1 MEAKMPIKKKK
12 KKGGKG
18 IQKGST
24 TKLSGAK
31 FNNNKVV
38 TDLKVIESAGVEVTP
53 SEFQKNSDS
62 TIQQAKIDAV
72 ELGLDPK
79 SQAIV
84 HQAKDG
90 TWLPGADGNQLSA
103 ILEDEKIKEADDN
116 RSISNTVRDVVTL
129 AKEDLVRDNTNRGRS
144 KIVTGERVTLI
155 AREVQ
160 QESTVDLLVTGV
172 ESGAQKRVTVTIK
185 PGESRLGRP
194 FNGELPNFNFGAG
207 DVRRRKKKKKSLTGL
222 KKKRAQKRKKA
233 AADRA
238 KAAVANVADNLE
250 VSLPKG
256 FNAGSGPPPGFGKE
270 SSGVD
275 NSRIGPSLDG
285 IDDGVLNMEK

>member
-31 FNNNKVV
+31 FDNNKVV

-53 SEFQKNSDS
+53 SEFQKNSDA
-62 TIQQAKIDAV
+62 TLQQAKLDAV

-79 SQAIV
+79 AQTIV

-116 RSISNTVRDVVTL
+116 RSISNAVKDVVTL
-129 AKEDLVRDNTNRGRS
+129 AKEDLVRDNTNRGKT
-144 KIVTGERVTLI
+144 KIVTGQRVTLI

-160 QESTVDLLVTGV
+160 QETSVDLLVTGMD
-172 ESGAQKRVTVTIK
+172 SGAQKRVTVKIK

-207 DVRRRKKKKKSLTGL
+207 DIRRRKKKKKSLTGL

-233 AADRA
+233 ATDRA
-238 KAAVANVADNLE
+238 KASIANVADNLD
-250 VSLPKG
+250 VSLPAG
-256 FNAGSGPPPGFGKE
+256 FNAASGPPPGFGKGDT
-270 SSGVD
+270 SS
-275 NSRIGPSLDG
+275 DG